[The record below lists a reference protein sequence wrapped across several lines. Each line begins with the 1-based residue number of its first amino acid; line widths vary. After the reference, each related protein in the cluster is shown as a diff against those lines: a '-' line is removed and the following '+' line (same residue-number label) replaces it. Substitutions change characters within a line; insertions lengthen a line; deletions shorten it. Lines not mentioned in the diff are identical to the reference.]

1 MANYKNTSVSEII
14 NKLLLDAKQ
23 AQISEEN
30 IKEIEKAAKFAEL
43 KHFGQFRKSGE
54 PYIIHPLATA
64 KILLSWRMDVET
76 IITGILHDVLEDT
89 PTTEQ
94 EIQDNFGVDVLNLVK
109 YVTKVSLLSKENRRE
124 HLQKT
129 ELENNYIVQVF
140 LSMSEDIRG
149 MIVKL
154 ADRYH
159 NMTTIQY
166 LRPDKQKQIASET
179 MDIYAKVAGRLG
191 MYRLKTDLQDLA
203 FEVLNPDEF
212 IATKNR
218 INLIVEVNNS
228 QWHAMIEQIKHILD
242 SYSIEYE
249 IKERLKGIYSTWEKI
264 TKNYAIKEIHD
275 IYAIRI
281 IVNDNLECYK
291 VLGLIH
297 LNFKFLKNAFKD
309 YISSPKLNSYQSIHT
324 TILKNQALLEVQIR
338 TSEMDAMA
346 ENGIAAHWNYKDK
359 IPHHKSLDQSFHL
372 ISEISNLSNKTV
384 DDIKRL
390 TNDIVFDVLVL
401 NNESKYVV
409 NNRTRAI
416 DLAYR
421 VDKEQF
427 KYLATI
433 MVNGQQVSFDTLL
446 KQNDVVKI
454 NYSKNILINHK
465 WAKFTQF
472 NTTKDGINKIIE
484 EQYHNQ
490 IIDVKKFLLKLK
502 NSLKNNYI
510 GDNKVAFLI
519 KKKLKINSIEDFL
532 DFITIEVYDDPHLI
546 KCFDKHKTIARRGFS
561 WLLKKYGGLLK
572 SKKEFYFNNIDGLY
586 FEDLSFPNCCNKI
599 PHMDVVGKI
608 ITKNNIL
615 EVHNRECEYAK
626 KGQFKVYPL
635 VWNDELLRNRPRK
648 FRYKLSFTADWTPSI
663 GNIISKKIIS
673 FHLVINELQIQK
685 NKQNDTCNVSVTL
698 YASELQHIKSWFA
711 ELSQE
716 INIKNNLVF

>member
-124 HLQKT
+124 HLQKS

-309 YISSPKLNSYQSIHT
+309 YISSPKLNSYQSIHKLELVKWMQWLKMELLLIE
-324 TILKNQALLEVQIR
+324 TI
-338 TSEMDAMA
+338 
-346 ENGIAAHWNYKDK
+346 
-359 IPHHKSLDQSFHL
+359 
-372 ISEISNLSNKTV
+372 KT
-384 DDIKRL
+384 R
-390 TNDIVFDVLVL
+390 
-401 NNESKYVV
+401 
-409 NNRTRAI
+409 
-416 DLAYR
+416 
-421 VDKEQF
+421 
-427 KYLATI
+427 
-433 MVNGQQVSFDTLL
+433 
-446 KQNDVVKI
+446 
-454 NYSKNILINHK
+454 
-465 WAKFTQF
+465 
-472 NTTKDGINKIIE
+472 
-484 EQYHNQ
+484 
-490 IIDVKKFLLKLK
+490 
-502 NSLKNNYI
+502 
-510 GDNKVAFLI
+510 FLI
-519 KKKLKINSIEDFL
+519 
-532 DFITIEVYDDPHLI
+532 
-546 KCFDKHKTIARRGFS
+546 
-561 WLLKKYGGLLK
+561 
-572 SKKEFYFNNIDGLY
+572 
-586 FEDLSFPNCCNKI
+586 
-599 PHMDVVGKI
+599 
-608 ITKNNIL
+608 TK
-615 EVHNRECEYAK
+615 V
-626 KGQFKVYPL
+626 
-635 VWNDELLRNRPRK
+635 
-648 FRYKLSFTADWTPSI
+648 
-663 GNIISKKIIS
+663 
-673 FHLVINELQIQK
+673 
-685 NKQNDTCNVSVTL
+685 
-698 YASELQHIKSWFA
+698 
-711 ELSQE
+711 
-716 INIKNNLVF
+716 